1 MNGAE
6 GILGDDLQDE
16 ARRLRA
22 RFEAVVELHRESL
35 WRYCRRL
42 TGSIWDAED
51 LAQDTIARALGRLA
65 YFGQAL
71 NPRAYLF
78 RIATNAWLDQ
88 QKRATPDSLETLDD
102 LAAPAVSESAGDV
115 SDAMT
120 EVVAAL
126 SPRQRV
132 VWLLVEA
139 FSFQP
144 TEVAAMVG
152 TTQGAVKAMLHRARG
167 ALERHHRSVSVRRG
181 LRPPDRVVQRYL
193 DAFNRRDVDGLAA
206 LFNDDAT
213 NIIPGDWEEHGVDT
227 MRRWSLRYWQAEPS
241 VERAEWASVDGE
253 ECVLVMTTDPQGVE
267 KLWSIIRLDIVDD
280 KIVTHRWYF
289 FCPELLGHVAAQLG
303 VEAAAHGYI
312 SPYEPLAAPKDTSID
327 SRP

>member
-1 MNGAE
+1 MNDAQAV
-6 GILGDDLQDE
+6 LGDDLQDE

-22 RFEAVVELHRESL
+22 RFEAAVEPHRESL

-42 TGSIWDAED
+42 TGSIWAAED

-88 QKRATPDSLETLDD
+88 QKRATPESLDAPDD
-102 LAAPAVSESAGDV
+102 LAASAASNSAGEV

-120 EVVAAL
+120 ELVAAL

-144 TEVAAMVG
+144 AEVAAMVG
-152 TTQGAVKAMLHRARG
+152 TNRRSRQSNGASCSWSPGASPSRRVPTPRPASARRRG
-167 ALERHHRSVSVRRG
+167 A
-181 LRPPDRVVQRYL
+181 
-193 DAFNRRDVDGLAA
+193 
-206 LFNDDAT
+206 T
-213 NIIPGDWEEHGVDT
+213 
-227 MRRWSLRYWQAEPS
+227 
-241 VERAEWASVDGE
+241 
-253 ECVLVMTTDPQGVE
+253 
-267 KLWSIIRLDIVDD
+267 
-280 KIVTHRWYF
+280 
-289 FCPELLGHVAAQLG
+289 
-303 VEAAAHGYI
+303 
-312 SPYEPLAAPKDTSID
+312 
-327 SRP
+327 